1 MSEFNLSERIKLAK
15 NQEPNE
21 TWYHEAIIIEDVKE
35 FIKRLKA
42 NIYKI
47 DGKTALGRNR
57 LPGIMMVEFEAII
70 DNLAGEKLTAQEE
83 SE

>member
-35 FIKRLKA
+35 FIKRLKEEIESDLDA
-42 NIYKI
+42 AQCEGGYSDPIK
-47 DGKTALGRNR
+47 
-57 LPGIMMVEFEAII
+57 II
-70 DNLAGEKLTAQEE
+70 DKLAGDKLC
-83 SE
+83 